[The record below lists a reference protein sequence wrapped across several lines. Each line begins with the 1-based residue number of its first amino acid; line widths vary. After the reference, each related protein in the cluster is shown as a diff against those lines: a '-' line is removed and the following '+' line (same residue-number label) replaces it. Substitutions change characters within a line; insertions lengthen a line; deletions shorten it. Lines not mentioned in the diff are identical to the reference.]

1 MTSVTP
7 RNPASAYSDIDQMRR
22 RVRELVAV
30 ADALRFNI
38 DDPKVLS
45 ELTVIQAQLVK
56 AREEL
61 AATRQRQRNTNA

>member
-1 MTSVTP
+1 MTVTP
-7 RNPASAYSDIDQMRR
+7 RTPPSAYSDIDQMRR

-45 ELTVIQAQLVK
+45 EWTVIQAQLVK